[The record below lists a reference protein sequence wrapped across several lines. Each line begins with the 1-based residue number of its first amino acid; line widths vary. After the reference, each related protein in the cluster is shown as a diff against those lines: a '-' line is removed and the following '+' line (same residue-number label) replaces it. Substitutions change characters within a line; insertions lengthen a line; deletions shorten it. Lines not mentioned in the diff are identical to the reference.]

1 MGREE
6 GDCGEA
12 CRRLAAGTGGMCLRK
27 RDEPMLVPPPLSLS
41 LSPKELG
48 MDSLIVK
55 GVICFLLVTFM

>member
-1 MGREE
+1 MSE
-6 GDCGEA
+6 
-12 CRRLAAGTGGMCLRK
+12 K
-27 RDEPMLVPPPLSLS
+27 DEPTLVPPPLSLS

>member
-1 MGREE
+1 M
-6 GDCGEA
+6 
-12 CRRLAAGTGGMCLRK
+12 AAGTGGMCLRK
-27 RDEPMLVPPPLSLS
+27 RDEPMLVLPPLSLS

>member
-1 MGREE
+1 M
-6 GDCGEA
+6 
-12 CRRLAAGTGGMCLRK
+12 AAGTGGMCLRK

-41 LSPKELG
+41 LGPKELG